1 MELVRCGGPFD
12 MPLRRIPGIRG
23 TTKDSLTN
31 TRKENTMNLSETA
44 PQDRGTVLAEKR
56 TDLAIQRT
64 NMAAE
69 RSLMAW
75 IRTSLSMIGFGFTIY
90 KFFQYLPEELA
101 TGNIRRP
108 QAPRNLGLT
117 LIALGPLALVAATWQ
132 HWNFLRAV
140 QGPERPQVWSISF

>member
-1 MELVRCGGPFD
+1 
-12 MPLRRIPGIRG
+12 
-23 TTKDSLTN
+23 
-31 TRKENTMNLSETA
+31 MNLPETA
-44 PQDRGTVLAEKR
+44 PKDRGTILAEER

-101 TGNIRRP
+101 AGNIRRP

-117 LIALGPLALVAATWQ
+117 LIALGTLALVAAIWQ
-132 HWNFLRAV
+132 HLTFLRTVRAS
-140 QGPERPQVWSISF
+140 GKPHIWSISFVVAIFVVLIGIITFYGVLLRQGPF